1 MPTAKPKITNR
12 PSNSSRRTSANPTS
26 KELSKVEGETRESV
40 RPRRK
45 HQQRNG
51 GDVDNDRR
59 KHDTQTTALDRNFT
73 RAFDNHDVDLTDC
86 ESGGQ
91 SAPSEFDAGALGA
104 CRARNPAKAGW
115 TFSTTWCSVNEP
127 VFAVVSRARTQL
139 RRTACRKSAR

>member
-26 KELSKVEGETRESV
+26 KELSKVERETRESV

-51 GDVDNDRR
+51 GDVNNDRH

-104 CRARNPAKAGW
+104 CARNPAKAGW
-115 TFSTTWCSVNEP
+115 TFSTT
-127 VFAVVSRARTQL
+127 
-139 RRTACRKSAR
+139 